1 MKTRFLLG
9 LLLLSLSC
17 LARAEDKLFDVH
29 VHIWDGEKSV
39 KEYLAQLESTGQHV
53 TGFGGIHMARRGELA
68 HTRAKNDELDR
79 AREAVPEADAH
90 CLGAPLRR

>member
-1 MKTRFLLG
+1 M
-9 LLLLSLSC
+9 
-17 LARAEDKLFDVH
+17 AQAEEKIFDVH

-68 HTRAKNDELDR
+68 HTRAKNDELI
-79 AREAVPEADAH
+79 ALAQALPEAEAH
-90 CLGAPLRR
+90 CLGAPL